1 MKPCERGSISI
12 YLLLVALLLA
22 LLAQLGLLCCRQML
36 EKSRQGLL
44 KQQLRRLNNSYFLK
58 LKDAELTPGDYLC
71 FEGVLQPGQETVTVK
86 ATSSQSSDG
95 LINFL
100 EVKGTA
106 PNVNGAV
113 QGLCQLTLRFSEPQR
128 LLAEQYA
135 LVSKTATGLEYLAQE
150 GVYKQASTEEV
161 KLPEVRFFYNKAASN
176 TTANMLVSEG
186 FTRRFTYLD
195 LESSFV
201 FSKQASFIGATV
213 FVNKAG
219 IEIGS
224 GASFPDRIA
233 MYSQKGNI
241 TIGDNVRM
249 DKALLHAYGTIT
261 IGTGCKIK
269 GLIIANKII
278 LKGASEFSA
287 DADVVA
293 PFVSCAF
300 MK

>member
-1 MKPCERGSISI
+1 MRKGERGSISL
-12 YLLLVALLLA
+12 YLVLVALLLA
-22 LLAQLGLLCCRQML
+22 MFAHMALLWSQRELAKTKQRLL
-36 EKSRQGLL
+36 E
-44 KQQLRRLNNSYFLK
+44 QQLRQLNNSFFLS
-58 LKDAELTPGDYLC
+58 LKDSSLTPGQYQC
-71 FEGVLQPGQETVTVK
+71 FAGALQPGSEPVEIVAQSVD
-86 ATSSQSSDG
+86 SSDG

-100 EVKGTA
+100 QVQGTA
-106 PNVNGAV
+106 TNLGSAV
-113 QGLCQLTLRFSEPQR
+113 QRLCQLTLKFAASQR
-128 LLAEQYA
+128 ELAGKYA
-135 LVSKTATGLEYLAQE
+135 LASKTATGLEYLPQQA
-150 GVYKQASTEEV
+150 VYKQASTEEV

-201 FSKQASFIGATV
+201 FSKQARLIGATV

-224 GASFPDRIA
+224 GTSFPNRIA

-261 IGTGCKIK
+261 IGMGCKIK

-293 PFVSCAF
+293 PFVSCTF

>member
-71 FEGVLQPGQETVTVK
+71 FEGVLRPGQEVVAVK

-113 QGLCQLTLRFSEPQR
+113 QGLCQLTLRFSEPER
-128 LLAEQYA
+128 LLAGQYA
-135 LVSKTATGLEYLAQE
+135 LASKTVTGLEYLPQE
-150 GVYKQASTEEV
+150 AVYKQASTEEV
-161 KLPEVRFFYNKAASN
+161 KLPQVRFFYNKAASAM
-176 TTANMLVSEG
+176 TADEAVSEG
-186 FTRRFTYLD
+186 LSRHFNYLD
-195 LESSFV
+195 LDKSFV
-201 FSKQASFIGATV
+201 FKNNSTLLGETV
-213 FVNKAG
+213 FVNKSS

-224 GASFPDRIA
+224 GCAFADRVAI
-233 MYSQKGNI
+233 YSQKGNI
-241 TIGDNVRM
+241 IIGNNVRM
-249 DKALLHAYGTIT
+249 NKALIHAYGTVS
-261 IGTGCKIK
+261 IGTGCTIN

-278 LKGASEFSA
+278 LKGTSSFSA

-300 MK
+300 TN

>member
-1 MKPCERGSISI
+1 MEKCERGSISL
-12 YLLLVALLLA
+12 YLLVVSLLMTLLTHMALLWSQREFGKTKQR
-22 LLAQLGLLCCRQML
+22 LL
-36 EKSRQGLL
+36 E
-44 KQQLRRLNNSYFLK
+44 QQLRQLNNSYFLN
-58 LKDAELTPGDYLC
+58 LKDSSLAPGQYQC
-71 FEGVLQPGQETVTVK
+71 FAGVLQPGSEPVEIIAKSEDST
-86 ATSSQSSDG
+86 DG
-95 LINFL
+95 LINFFQ
-100 EVKGTA
+100 VQGTA
-106 PNVNGAV
+106 ANLGSAV
-113 QGLCQLTLRFSEPQR
+113 QRLCRLSLNFSESQR
-128 LLAEQYA
+128 LLAGQYA
-135 LVSKTATGLEYLAQE
+135 LASKTVTGLEYLPQE
-150 GVYKQASTEEV
+150 AVYKQASTEEV

-195 LESSFV
+195 WESSFV
-201 FSKQASFIGATV
+201 FSKQARFIGATV

-224 GASFPDRIA
+224 GTSFPNRIA

>member
-71 FEGVLQPGQETVTVK
+71 FEGVLRPGQEVVTVK

-113 QGLCQLTLRFSEPQR
+113 QGLCQLSLRFSEPQR

-161 KLPEVRFFYNKAASN
+161 KLPEVRFFYNKAASAM
-176 TTANMLVSEG
+176 TADEAVSEG
-186 FTRRFTYLD
+186 LSRHFSYLD
-195 LESSFV
+195 LDKSFV
-201 FSKQASFIGATV
+201 FKNNSTLLGETV
-213 FVNKAG
+213 FVNKSS

-224 GASFPDRIA
+224 GCAFADRVAI
-233 MYSQKGNI
+233 YSQKGNI
-241 TIGDNVRM
+241 IIGNNVRM
-249 DKALLHAYGTIT
+249 NKALIHAYGTVS
-261 IGTGCKIK
+261 IGTGCTIN

-278 LKGASEFSA
+278 LKGTSSFSA

-300 MK
+300 TN

>member
-58 LKDAELTPGDYLC
+58 LKDAELTPGDCLC
-71 FEGVLQPGQETVTVK
+71 FEGVLRPGQEVVAVK

-113 QGLCQLTLRFSEPQR
+113 QGLCQLTLRFSEQQR

-195 LESSFV
+195 WESSFV
-201 FSKQASFIGATV
+201 FSKQARLIGATV

>member
-71 FEGVLQPGQETVTVK
+71 FEGVLRPGQEVVTVK
-86 ATSSQSSDG
+86 VTSSKSSDG

-161 KLPEVRFFYNKAASN
+161 KLPEVRFFFNKAASDI
-176 TTANMLVSEG
+176 TADVAISEG
-186 FTRRFTYLD
+186 LSRHFTYLD
-195 LESSFV
+195 ADKSFA
-201 FSKQASFIGATV
+201 FKSNSRLPGATV
-213 FVNKAG
+213 FVNKG
-219 IEIGS
+219 SIEIGS
-224 GASFPDRIA
+224 GCSFPDRLV

-241 TIGDNVRM
+241 LIGDNVRM
-249 DKALLHAYGTIT
+249 SKALVHAYGTVS
-261 IGTGCKIK
+261 IGTGCTIN

-278 LKGASEFSA
+278 LKGTSSFSA

-293 PFVSCAF
+293 PFASCAF
-300 MK
+300 TN

>member
-71 FEGVLQPGQETVTVK
+71 FEGVLRPGQEVVAVK

-161 KLPEVRFFYNKAASN
+161 KLPEVRFFFNKAASDI
-176 TTANMLVSEG
+176 TADVAISEG
-186 FTRRFTYLD
+186 LSRHFTYLD
-195 LESSFV
+195 ADKSFA
-201 FSKQASFIGATV
+201 FKSNSRLPGATV
-213 FVNKAG
+213 FVNKG
-219 IEIGS
+219 SIEIGS
-224 GASFPDRIA
+224 GCSFPDRLV

-241 TIGDNVRM
+241 LIGDNVRM
-249 DKALLHAYGTIT
+249 SKALVHAYGTVS
-261 IGTGCKIK
+261 IGTGCTIN

-278 LKGASEFSA
+278 FKGTSSFSA

-293 PFVSCAF
+293 PFASCAF
-300 MK
+300 TN